1 MDMQDILAYQGNTIR
16 EQTGLIQEIPRT
28 HTNQFENKIENYLE
42 KLRDFEKRCS
52 QPDADEDKLFAE
64 ITLLNDSILEVCAQF
79 EREVGDP
86 LTVKKAQVYFR
97 EKTNALLSKSRAI
110 NRTRTW
116 PQGQQGDYMTLELTY
131 KNRPLSDGIGYYLD
145 KYILSSS
152 LGVGV
157 RERIEKMGALLKQ
170 ELKSRRNPMVLDIA
184 CGSCREVFELA
195 PEIKSSGAKFTCVD
209 LDSDALDFSLD
220 RLAYAGITSDHAELI
235 QYNALRMFD
244 PEMAQMEF
252 GMRDI
257 IYSIG
262 FFDYLPDEFLV
273 KMLNSLYTLLNPG
286 GKLIVAFK
294 DAKRYRSQLFHWLVD
309 WDGFLQRTENDFE
322 RIFKDARIPERAF
335 SMSRVPS
342 GVIVFYTI
350 TK

>member
-1 MDMQDILAYQGNTIR
+1 MDMQDILAYQGDTIR
-16 EQTGLIQEIPRT
+16 EHTGLIQEIPRT
-28 HTNQFENKIENYLE
+28 HTSLFERKIENYLE

-52 QPDADEDKLFAE
+52 QPDADEEKLFAE
-64 ITLLNDSILEVCAQF
+64 ITHLNDSILEVCAQF

-86 LTVKKAQVYFR
+86 LTIKKAQVYFR
-97 EKTNALLSKSRAI
+97 EKTNPMLSKSRAI
-110 NRTRTW
+110 HRTRTW
-116 PQGQQGDYMTLELTY
+116 PKGQQGDYMTLELTY
-131 KNRPLSDGIGYYLD
+131 KNRPISEGIGYYLD
-145 KYILSSS
+145 KYLLSTS

-157 RERIEKMGALLKQ
+157 RERIQKMGALLKE
-170 ELKSRRNPMVLDIA
+170 ELKHRRCPMVLDIA

-195 PEIKSSGAKFTCVD
+195 PEIKSSEAKFTCVD
-209 LDSDALDFSLD
+209 LDPDALDFSLD
-220 RLAYAGITSDHAELI
+220 RLAYAGLTSDHAELI

-244 PEMAQMEF
+244 PELAQIEF

-322 RIFKDARIPERAF
+322 RIFKDAKIPESTL
-335 SMSRVPS
+335 SMSRVKS

>member
-1 MDMQDILAYQGNTIR
+1 MQDILAYQGDMIP

-28 HTNQFENKIENYLE
+28 HTNQFDSKIEHYLAS
-42 KLRDFEKRCS
+42 LRDFEKRCS
-52 QPDADEDKLFAE
+52 RPDADEDALLAE
-64 ITLLNDSILEVCAQF
+64 ITHLNDSVLDVCAQF

-86 LTVKKAQVYFR
+86 LTIKKAQVYFR
-97 EKTNALLSKSRAI
+97 EKTNPILSKGFGI
-110 NRTRTW
+110 NRMRTW
-116 PQGQQGDYMTLELTY
+116 PKGQQGDYMTLEHIY
-131 KNRPLSDGIGYYLD
+131 KNRPMSDGIGYYLD
-145 KYILSSS
+145 KSLLSSS
-152 LGVGV
+152 LSVGV
-157 RERIEKMGALLKQ
+157 QERVVNMRELLRQ
-170 ELKSRRNPMVLDIA
+170 ELKSRRGLQVLDIA

-209 LDSDALDFSLD
+209 LDPDALDFSLD
-220 RLAYAGITSDHAELI
+220 RLAYAGITEDHAELI

-262 FFDYLPDEFLV
+262 FFDYLPDEFLT

-309 WDGFLQRTENDFE
+309 WDGFLQRTEDDFK
-322 RIFKDARIPERAF
+322 RIFRDAKVPESAL

>member
-1 MDMQDILAYQGNTIR
+1 MQDILAYQGDTIP
-16 EQTGLIQEIPRT
+16 EHTGLIQEIPRT
-28 HTNQFENKIENYLE
+28 HTNQFDSKIEHYLE
-42 KLRDFEKRCS
+42 NLRDFEKRCS
-52 QPDADEDKLFAE
+52 QPGADEDALLAE
-64 ITLLNDSILEVCAQF
+64 ITHLNDSILDVCAQF

-86 LTVKKAQVYFR
+86 LTIKKAQVYFR

-110 NRTRTW
+110 HRTRTW
-116 PQGQQGDYMTLELTY
+116 PKGQQGDYMTLELTY
-131 KNRPLSDGIGYYLD
+131 KNRPMSDGIGSYLD
-145 KYILSSS
+145 KYLLASS

-157 RERIEKMGALLKQ
+157 RERIETMSALLRQ
-170 ELKSRRNPMVLDIA
+170 ELKARQNPSVLDIA

-209 LDSDALDFSLD
+209 LDPDALDFSLD
-220 RLAYAGITSDHAELI
+220 RLAYAGITADHAELI

-262 FFDYLPDEFLV
+262 FFDYLPDEFLI

-309 WDGFLQRTENDFE
+309 WDGFLQRTEDDFK
-322 RIFKDARIPERAF
+322 RIFRDARIPESAL
-335 SMSRVPS
+335 SLSRVQS

>member
-1 MDMQDILAYQGNTIR
+1 MQDILAYQGDTIY
-16 EQTGLIQEIPRT
+16 EHTGLIQEKPRT
-28 HTNQFENKIENYLE
+28 STSLFENKIGNYLE
-42 KLRDFEKRCS
+42 MLRDFEKRCS
-52 QPDADEDKLFAE
+52 QPDADEDKLLAE
-64 ITLLNDSILEVCAQF
+64 ITLLNDSIIEVCAQF

-86 LTVKKAQVYFR
+86 LTIKKAQVYFR
-97 EKTNALLSKSRAI
+97 EKTNPMLSKSRAI

-131 KNRPLSDGIGYYLD
+131 KNRPISDGIGYYLD
-145 KYILSSS
+145 KYLLSSA
-152 LGVGV
+152 LGAGV
-157 RERIEKMGALLKQ
+157 RERIEKMGALLKE
-170 ELKSRRNPMVLDIA
+170 ELKNRRSPMVLDIA

-195 PEIKSSGAKFTCVD
+195 PEIIASGAKFTCVD
-209 LDSDALDFSLD
+209 LDSDALDFSVD
-220 RLAYAGITSDHAELI
+220 RLAYAGLTSDHAELI

-244 PEMAQMEF
+244 PEMAQVEF

-262 FFDYLPDEFLV
+262 FFDYLPDEFLT

-294 DAKRYRSQLFHWLVD
+294 DANRYQSQLFHWLID
-309 WDGFLQRTENDFE
+309 WDGFLQRTEKDFE
-322 RIFKDARIPERAF
+322 RIFRDAKIPGSAI
-335 SMSRVPS
+335 SMSRVKS